1 MEEKVVL
8 SVENLSTLVK
18 KKFLLNHIS
27 FSLHEGEILGV
38 IGEKGSGKT
47 SLIKAISN
55 ALPVS
60 EGDIYLDGISL
71 DKNKKL
77 QSEINLCLDPPMFFK
92 YQSVKNNLKFMSSL
106 KNHYNKQKTLSS
118 LEQFEMKKRK
128 NSKVI
133 RLNFYEKKKMAIALT
148 FISDARVYIIDEP
161 FKNVD
166 EEFSYKLKKFLRQLA
181 KKGGSVILTSES
193 ADNLTDVCD
202 TFLLL
207 SNRTVS
213 SIMPNEDVENFADE
227 ENYTFIETPYPN
239 YAGKLLRDE
248 KGLEVKLLNNKVLL
262 TNCDEEE
269 CAKLIAFLTEK
280 KIEVKSAG
288 TLTDKTEQIF
298 ASLAPN
304 LSQEEDNE

>member
-1 MEEKVVL
+1 MEDKVVL

-27 FSLHEGEILGV
+27 FSLHEGEILGI
-38 IGEKGSGKT
+38 IGGKGSGKT

-71 DKNKKL
+71 VKNKKL
-77 QSEINLCLDPPMFFK
+77 QSKINLCLDPPMFFK
-92 YQSVKNNLKFMSSL
+92 FQSVKNNLKFMSSL
-106 KNHYNKQKTLSS
+106 KNNYNKQKMLSS

-148 FISDARVYIIDEP
+148 FITDASVYILDEP
-161 FKNVD
+161 FKGLD
-166 EEFSYKLKKFLRQLA
+166 EQFSLNLKKFLRQLA

-193 ADNLTDVCD
+193 ADTLTDVCD
-202 TFLLL
+202 TFIFL
-207 SNRTVS
+207 NDRTVETV
-213 SIMPNEDVENFADE
+213 MTNENVVNFVDDE
-227 ENYTFIETPYPN
+227 LYTFIETPYPN

-248 KGLEVKLLNNKVLL
+248 KGLEVKLLDNKVLL
-262 TNCDEEE
+262 QNISEEE
-269 CAKLIAFLTEK
+269 CANLITFLTEK
-280 KIEVKSAG
+280 KIEIKNAG

-298 ASLAPN
+298 ASLAST
-304 LSQEEDNE
+304 LSQEENNE

>member
-1 MEEKVVL
+1 M
-8 SVENLSTLVK
+8 
-18 KKFLLNHIS
+18 
-27 FSLHEGEILGV
+27 
-38 IGEKGSGKT
+38 
-47 SLIKAISN
+47 
-55 ALPVS
+55 
-60 EGDIYLDGISL
+60 
-71 DKNKKL
+71 
-77 QSEINLCLDPPMFFK
+77 
-92 YQSVKNNLKFMSSL
+92 KNNLKFMSIL
-106 KNHYNKQKTLSS
+106 KNNYNKQKTLSS

-193 ADNLTDVCD
+193 ADSLTDVCD

-213 SIMPNEDVENFADE
+213 SIMPNEDVENFAEE